1 MTIFATTVTASVPT
15 DLATT
20 FQHLTGMD
28 VPAVF
33 RGAGPLPAVTAVR
46 QQTGDWDAVGQTR
59 TIVLSDQSSAFE
71 TLDLYQF
78 PHTFGY
84 TVTNYTSVLRLL
96 VTKGVATWQCTSTP
110 DGTLISWQYAY
121 HTRSVLAVPVVWLL
135 MVLFWKKYMRAAV
148 NILQTQLQA
157 ALTSPNALP

>member
-1 MTIFATTVTASVPT
+1 MTIFTTTVTATVAT
-15 DLATT
+15 DLPTT
-20 FQHLTGMD
+20 FRHLTGMD

-33 RGAGPLPAVTAVR
+33 RGAGPLPAVTAIR
-46 QQTGDWDAVGQTR
+46 NQTGDWDAVGQTR
-59 TIVLSDQSSAFE
+59 TIVLSDQSTASE
-71 TLDLYQF
+71 TLDNYQF

-96 VTKGVATWQCTSTP
+96 VTKGVATWHCTSTS

-121 HTRSVLAVPVVWLL
+121 HTRSLLAVPVVWLL

-157 ALTSPNALP
+157 APTQSK

>member
-1 MTIFATTVTASVPT
+1 MTIFTTTVTATVAT
-15 DLATT
+15 DLPTT
-20 FQHLTGMD
+20 FRHLTGMD

-59 TIVLSDQSSAFE
+59 TIVLSDHSTACE
-71 TLDLYQF
+71 TLDNYQF

-84 TVTNYTSVLRLL
+84 TVTGYTSVLRLL
-96 VTKGVATWQCTSTP
+96 VTKGVATWHCTSTP
-110 DGTLISWQYAY
+110 NGTLISWQYAY
-121 HTRSVLAVPVVWLL
+121 HARSVLAVPLLWLL

-148 NILQTQLQA
+148 NILQIQLQTA
-157 ALTSPNALP
+157 PTQSE

>member
-15 DLATT
+15 DLPTT
-20 FQHLTGMD
+20 FRHLTGMD

-59 TIVLSDQSSAFE
+59 TIVLSDQSTAFE
-71 TLDLYQF
+71 TLDNYQF

-110 DGTLISWQYAY
+110 DGTLITWQYAY

-135 MVLFWKKYMRAAV
+135 MVLFWKKYMLAAV
-148 NILQTQLQA
+148 NILQMQLQTA
-157 ALTSPNALP
+157 PTQSK

>member
-1 MTIFATTVTASVPT
+1 MTIFTTTVTATVAT
-15 DLATT
+15 DLPTT
-20 FQHLTGMD
+20 FRHLTGMD

-46 QQTGDWDAVGQTR
+46 NQTGNWDAVGQTR
-59 TIVLSDQSSAFE
+59 TIVLSDQSTASE
-71 TLDLYQF
+71 TLDNYQF
-78 PHTFGY
+78 PHAFGY

-96 VTKGVATWQCTSTP
+96 VTKGVATWQCTSTS

-121 HTRSVLAVPVVWLL
+121 HARSVLAVPLLWLL

-148 NILQTQLQA
+148 NILQIQLHSAPTQ
-157 ALTSPNALP
+157 SK

>member
-1 MTIFATTVTASVPT
+1 MTIFTTTVTATVAT
-15 DLATT
+15 DLPTT
-20 FQHLTGMD
+20 FRHLTGMD

-33 RGAGPLPAVTAVR
+33 RGAGPLPAVTAIR
-46 QQTGDWDAVGQTR
+46 NQTGDWDAVGQTR
-59 TIVLSDQSSAFE
+59 TIVLSDQSTACE
-71 TLDLYQF
+71 TLDNYQF

-96 VTKGVATWQCTSTP
+96 VTKGVATWHCTSTS

-121 HTRSVLAVPVVWLL
+121 HTRSLLAVPVVWLL

-148 NILQTQLQA
+148 NILQIQLHSAPTQ
-157 ALTSPNALP
+157 SK

>member
-1 MTIFATTVTASVPT
+1 MTIFTTTVTATVATDVPT
-15 DLATT
+15 T
-20 FQHLTGMD
+20 FRHLTGMD

-46 QQTGDWDAVGQTR
+46 NQTGDWDAVGQTR
-59 TIVLSDQSSAFE
+59 TIVLSDQSTACE
-71 TLDLYQF
+71 TLDNYQF
-78 PHTFGY
+78 PHAFGY

-96 VTKGVATWQCTSTP
+96 VTKGVATWHCTSTS

-121 HTRSVLAVPVVWLL
+121 HTRSVLAVPLLWLL

-148 NILQTQLQA
+148 NILQIQLQA
-157 ALTSPNALP
+157 APTQSK